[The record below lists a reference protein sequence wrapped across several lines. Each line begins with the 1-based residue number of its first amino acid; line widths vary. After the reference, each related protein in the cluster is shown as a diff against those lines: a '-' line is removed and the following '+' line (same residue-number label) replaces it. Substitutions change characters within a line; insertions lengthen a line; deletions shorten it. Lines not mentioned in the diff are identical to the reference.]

1 MSRIMSASPG
11 SKKRILVVDDE
22 LDYLHVIKLM
32 LEGTGQYHVR
42 TINYAT
48 SVPGVARDFKPDLIL
63 LDCMMPA
70 ADGGE
75 IAGKLQ
81 ADPDLKGTPF
91 LFLTCTV
98 SDVESTPSKCYEGVQ
113 TYVPKTIEFEKLVE
127 VIEQKLRDAAAART
141 EPESAPETP
150 ASGSVV

>member
-1 MSRIMSASPG
+1 MSASSP

-22 LDYLHVIKLM
+22 LDYLHVIKMM
-32 LEGTGQYHVR
+32 LEGTGQYQVR

-48 SVPGVARDFKPDLIL
+48 SVPAVARDFKPDLIL

-81 ADPDLKGTPF
+81 ADADLKDTPF

-98 SDVESTPSKCYEGVQ
+98 SDVESTPSKCYQGVQ

-127 VIEQKLRDAAAART
+127 VIEQKLRDTAAAAASART
-141 EPESAPETP
+141 EPEGTPEAP
-150 ASGSVV
+150 ASGSAV